1 MHMLRKFYQNIA
13 IAYMNTSGNISLFRF
28 ESIPIHLGED
38 IINIKPD
45 ELYKVLVSE
54 LNTEGTSYK
63 IKIIQSVGMQGDIS
77 LERSLY
83 EQYNKRQFDDF
94 LTEEQQKQLTE
105 TNGFK
110 YLNGKLKVQ
119 ISGQQVVQTT
129 THNELFKFENRTN
142 DFNRAIHGCDVTF
155 MVKPPK
161 EGQNPKNHFI

>member
-63 IKIIQSVGMQGDIS
+63 IKIIQSVGVQGDIS

-83 EQYNKRQFDDF
+83 EQYNKR
-94 LTEEQQKQLTE
+94 
-105 TNGFK
+105 
-110 YLNGKLKVQ
+110 
-119 ISGQQVVQTT
+119 
-129 THNELFKFENRTN
+129 
-142 DFNRAIHGCDVTF
+142 
-155 MVKPPK
+155 
-161 EGQNPKNHFI
+161 